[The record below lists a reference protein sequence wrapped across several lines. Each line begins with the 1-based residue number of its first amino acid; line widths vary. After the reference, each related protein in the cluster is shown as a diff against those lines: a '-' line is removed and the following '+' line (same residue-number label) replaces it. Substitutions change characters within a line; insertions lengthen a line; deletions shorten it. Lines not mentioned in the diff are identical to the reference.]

1 MILALIVAA
10 TISPQCLERLQWLFQ
25 EWVRE
30 CQIVGTLFSIAGRG
44 NITSAYLTSI
54 HSTLLFTMSSFF
66 LRARWVGTIRF
77 LIMCLPLLDPGSNSQ
92 EMTILACGNFWPIA
106 FIHAQ
111 MNPIISSS
119 LESSFSNI
127 WWTPGPFVSSS
138 ASTTSGIIQRS
149 FAWSSI
155 QILGE
160 QWSRTLS
167 LILLRLEQELS
178 SPPLLQ
184 AVQGICRPPVR
195 TLLL

>member
-30 CQIVGTLFSIAGRG
+30 CQVVETLFSIAGRG

-138 ASTTSGIIQRS
+138 TSTTSGIIQRS

-160 QWSRTLS
+160 QQSRTLS
-167 LILLRLEQELS
+167 LISLRLEQEYILS
-178 SPPLLQ
+178 SSFTGSTRHMQ
-184 AVQGICRPPVR
+184 ATCQDA
-195 TLLL
+195 L